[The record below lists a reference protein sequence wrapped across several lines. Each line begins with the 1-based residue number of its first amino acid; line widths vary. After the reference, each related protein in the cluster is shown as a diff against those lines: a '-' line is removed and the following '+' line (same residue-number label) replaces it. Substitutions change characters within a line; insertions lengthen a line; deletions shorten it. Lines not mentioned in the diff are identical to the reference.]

1 MSVEPRAS
9 AYQAAQRRFDA
20 AADVLVLSDDARRAL
35 REVKRELTVHFPVRM
50 DDGSVHVFT
59 GWRVQ
64 HNISRGPAKGGIR
77 YHPDVDLELVKAL
90 AMLMTW
96 KCAAVGI
103 PYGGSKGAGK
113 VDPTKPSLTQPEHP
127 TRRHATQIAIPTGP

>member
-1 MSVEPRAS
+1 MAVETRVS
-9 AYQAAQRRFDA
+9 AYETAQRRFDA
-20 AADVLVLSDDARRAL
+20 AADVIDLSDDTRRSL

-90 AMLMTW
+90 AMLLTW

-103 PYGGSKGAGK
+103 PDGGAEGAGAVEPPK
-113 VDPTKPSLTQPEHP
+113 LRPNETHHPNPPPPT
-127 TRRHATQIAIPTGP
+127 